1 MSEHL
6 FTDENFQK
14 EVLESKT
21 PVLVDLWAPWCG
33 PCRMLSPLVEELAK
47 EYAGKGIAIG
57 KLNVDENPT
66 TATKYHV
73 MSIPTLLFF
82 KDGEVVEQLVGV
94 QTKEALKSKIEELMS

>member
-1 MSEHL
+1 MSEHI
-6 FTDENFQK
+6 FTDQNFSK
-14 EVLESKT
+14 EVLESTT

-47 EYAGKGIAIG
+47 EYADKGIVIG
-57 KLNVDENPT
+57 KLNVDENPD

-82 KDGEVVEQLVGV
+82 KDGEVVEQMVGM
-94 QTKEALKSKIEELMS
+94 QTKEALKKKIEEIIG

>member
-1 MSEHL
+1 MSEHI
-6 FTDENFQK
+6 FTDNDFQK
-14 EVLESKT
+14 DVLESKE

-47 EYAGKGIAIG
+47 EYAGKGITIG
-57 KLNVDENPT
+57 KLNVDENPD

-82 KDGEVVEQLVGV
+82 KDGEVVEQMVGM
-94 QTKEALKSKIEELMS
+94 QSKEDLKKKIEEVIG